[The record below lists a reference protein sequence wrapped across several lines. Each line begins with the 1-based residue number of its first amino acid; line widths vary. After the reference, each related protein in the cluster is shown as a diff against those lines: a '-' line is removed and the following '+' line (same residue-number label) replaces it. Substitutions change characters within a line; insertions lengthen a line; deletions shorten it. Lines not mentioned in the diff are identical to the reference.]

1 MFDGVRMSDVQVGR
15 DEARVSGHAVLFSV
29 RCSKFVDIV
38 SNNSNT
44 GLSTQQQVSSSN
56 KTLATMISQER
67 AVI

>member
-1 MFDGVRMSDVQVGR
+1 MFDWMRMSNVQVGR
-15 DEARVSGHAVLFSV
+15 DEARVSGHSVLFSV

-44 GLSTQQQVSSSN
+44 GLSTQQQVSSN
-56 KTLATMISQER
+56 KTLATMTSQER

>member
-1 MFDGVRMSDVQVGR
+1 MRMSDVQVGR

-56 KTLATMISQER
+56 KTLAP
-67 AVI
+67 

>member
-15 DEARVSGHAVLFSV
+15 DEARVSGHAALFSV

-56 KTLATMISQER
+56 KTLAAMISQER